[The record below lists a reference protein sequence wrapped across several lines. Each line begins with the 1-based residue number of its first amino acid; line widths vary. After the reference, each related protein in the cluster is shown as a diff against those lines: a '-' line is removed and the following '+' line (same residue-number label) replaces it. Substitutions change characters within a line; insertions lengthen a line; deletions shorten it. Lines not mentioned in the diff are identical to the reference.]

1 VRSPATT
8 RVLAVA
14 LLIGAGLL
22 TSLPAQAGSPGNDG
36 SRGVT
41 TKAAPAAAAVLGL
54 RQIIPVSVMPGEVLH
69 LAGTVRNVGAQVL
82 KDTTVQLGTSA
93 VAFATR
99 DQLSAD
105 PPATLPVAGA
115 NTSLGR
121 IAVGQVRRFRLDVDT
136 DTLPLGGFGVYPLSL
151 TATAT
156 VATTNTI
163 VARVDTFLPWAPP
176 DPSVQ
181 ATRLL
186 WLWPLIDRPVQQA
199 SGAFVDDQL
208 AAELA
213 PTGRLGGLVDAAR
226 GEPVTWMIDPD
237 LLSSAS
243 AMAAGY
249 VVHGRTAEVSKGL
262 GTDVAR
268 RWLSDVRAATLGRDV
283 VATAYA
289 DPDLTSI
296 AQSTHPS
303 LLSSS
308 SQLGSAVA
316 SQVLGRTVL
325 ADVAWPDNGQADATL
340 LTKLAAQGIHNVLL
354 SDTVYP
360 PATPA
365 TFTPSGRVDLTA
377 TGAPTTPDE
386 VAAGT
391 AVTTAALL
399 ADSTLNA
406 TIDDPATTPDDV
418 LLARQ
423 RFLAQTQLIT
433 AELPSQSRLVVVAP
447 PRRWD
452 PSPRLATSLLQATD
466 AASWL
471 QPVRLDTALRWPAS
485 EVPRSGPVT
494 DPLTQ
499 PTLPLG
505 QVDRT
510 STTLAELR
518 VFRRILTQPVPL
530 ATDDL
535 SALYASLSTAWLGT
549 PDDATTWLDD
559 AAATLDDQQSKVR
572 LLTAS
577 TATLSSQKGT
587 IPLTVANDLTQA
599 VVVGLQVTSQD
610 PLRVRVT
617 APALVRVAPQHKQS
631 VDVQVEAVTTG
642 TIPVVAQLT
651 NRVNRPF
658 GAPQR
663 FTVQVRA
670 YGQVAVLV
678 FGTAV
683 ALLILAA
690 LLRIGRRVVGAR
702 SKSVE
707 PEDE

>member
-1 VRSPATT
+1 MRSLATT

-22 TSLPAQAGSPGNDG
+22 ISHPAQAGSPGNDG
-36 SRGVT
+36 SSGAT
-41 TKAAPAAAAVLGL
+41 TKAAPAATALLGL
-54 RQIIPVSVMPGEVLH
+54 RQITPVSVMPGEVMH
-69 LAGTVRNVGAQVL
+69 LAGTVRNVGTQTL

-93 VAFATR
+93 VAFTTR

-115 NTSLGR
+115 DKSLGR
-121 IAVGQVRRFRLDVDT
+121 IAPGQTRRFQLDVDT
-136 DTLPLGGFGVYPLSL
+136 DTLPLAGFGVYPLSL

-156 VATTNTI
+156 VGATDTI

-186 WLWPLIDRPVQQA
+186 WLWPLIDRPVRQA
-199 SGAFVDDQL
+199 SGAFVDDHL

-213 PTGRLGGLVDAAR
+213 PAGRLGGLVDAAR

-243 AMAAGY
+243 TMAAGY
-249 VVHGRTAEVSKGL
+249 VVRSRTGEVSKGA
-262 GTDVAR
+262 GTDAAR
-268 RWLSDVRAATLGRDV
+268 RWLGDVRAATLGRDV
-283 VATAYA
+283 VATPYA
-289 DPDLTSI
+289 DPDLASI
-296 AQSTHPS
+296 ALSTHPT
-303 LLSSS
+303 LLRSTAR
-308 SQLGSAVA
+308 LGASVA
-316 SQVLGRTVL
+316 SQVLGRPVS
-325 ADVAWPDNGQADATL
+325 ADLAWPNNGQADATL
-340 LTKLAAQGIHNVLL
+340 LTKLATQQIHNVLL

-365 TFTPSGRVDLTA
+365 TFTPSGRVDLTTA
-377 TGAPTTPDE
+377 GAAVTPDE

-391 AVTTAALL
+391 SVSTAALL
-399 ADSTLNA
+399 ADSTLSS
-406 TIDDPATTPDDV
+406 TIADPARTPDDV

-452 PSPRLATSLLQATD
+452 ASPNLAKSLLQATD

-485 EVPRSGPVT
+485 AVPRTGPIT
-494 DPLTQ
+494 DPSTE

-510 STTLAELR
+510 RETLAQLR
-518 VFRRILTQPVPL
+518 VFSRILTQPDPL
-530 ATDDL
+530 ATDDQ
-535 SALYASLSTAWLGT
+535 SALYASLSTSWLDT
-549 PDDATTWLDD
+549 PDEGTAWLDD
-559 AAATLDDQQSKVR
+559 AVATLDGQQSKVR

-587 IPLTVANDLTQA
+587 IPLTVANDLPQA
-599 VVVGLQVTSQD
+599 VVVGLQVSSED
-610 PLRVRVT
+610 PLRLRVT
-617 APALVRVAPQHKQS
+617 APDRVRVGPQRKRS

-642 TIPVVAQLT
+642 TIPVIAQLT
-651 NRVNRPF
+651 NRAGRPF
-658 GAPQR
+658 GTPQR
-663 FTVQVRA
+663 LSVQVRA

-678 FGTAV
+678 FATAV
-683 ALLILAA
+683 ALLVLAA
-690 LLRIGRRVVGAR
+690 LLRIGRRVFRAR
-702 SKSVE
+702 STAAE
-707 PEDE
+707 PDHE